1 MAEPVG
7 ITGTAAGLISLGL
20 QLYSEISNY
29 LDAVKGR
36 QQDLDFARHQCA
48 SLKRRIDAIDAAITS
63 PGFLPMVSRDA
74 LDSSVQ
80 GCQRELGALNE
91 LVLRLQGPSS
101 PVSTVSAKLR
111 EKDEAAGDVQTA
123 LKERFISV
131 PLSLRVFEADNED
144 TASYVWGLGFR
155 DLGVDL
161 ATGFYEL

>member
-111 EKDEAAGDVQTA
+111 EKDLSQ
-123 LKERFISV
+123 
-131 PLSLRVFEADNED
+131 PLAFFKWLRRPWAWMFSSPPMS
-144 TASYVWGLGFR
+144 TSGR
-155 DLGVDL
+155 
-161 ATGFYEL
+161 